1 MAPPA
6 YRPYQMPM
14 VQNSYTKAVEES
26 DMPKPQFNGQLESYD
41 EWVEKLQQWLGVC
54 DPIYRKTNRAKKISS
69 TLPPWLKGI
78 INARVAEATRHTR
91 TTTTLKELWD
101 LLEQRFHKY
110 DPSRAHDRWRALTPR
125 VVKGQMTL
133 IDLEDFYARWQGLLP
148 LSNETRAPV
157 IREQLLSKLP
167 WIKEK
172 VVTQEAKNSPDIYVV
187 DFSGLDPSPGRTPFA
202 KELRRYSAQRCIM
215 VPEIV
220 SYSGPEVIVDC
231 KDPYLQEW
239 ILQLKNT
246 PHTHGYTMKVE
257 QRRPRLKPE
266 EIYALAHK
274 SVSEREALERL
285 NNGEKMTVTYTH
297 RPSHN
302 KIAVNAV
309 NADATADPNTTEPAD
324 TSVNAVGHPKPP
336 AK

>member
-6 YRPYQMPM
+6 YHPYQMPM

-41 EWVEKLQQWLGVC
+41 EWVEKLQQWLGGC
-54 DPIYRKTNRAKKISS
+54 DPIYRKANEAKMILS

-78 INARVAEATRHTR
+78 INARVAEVTHHTR
-91 TTTTLKELWD
+91 TASTLKELWTF
-101 LLEQRFHKY
+101 LEQRFHRY
-110 DPSRAHDRWRALTPR
+110 DPSRADDKWRALTPR
-125 VVKGQMTL
+125 VVKGQVTL
-133 IDLEDFYARWQGLLP
+133 IDLEDLYGRWQRLLP
-148 LSNETRAPV
+148 LSNETRPHV

-172 VVTQEAKNSPDIYVV
+172 VVKQEAKNSPDSYVV
-187 DFSGLDPSPGRTPFA
+187 HFSGLDPSPGRTPFQ
-202 KELRRYSAQRCIM
+202 KELRRYSAQRYTT

-220 SYSGPEVIVDC
+220 SYFGPGVIVDC

-239 ILQLKNT
+239 ILQLNNT
-246 PHTHGYTMKVE
+246 PHTRGYTMKVQ
-257 QRRPRLKPE
+257 QRRPPLKPE

-285 NNGEKMTVTYTH
+285 NKRDKTTVTYTH

-302 KIAVNAV
+302 RNRG
-309 NADATADPNTTEPAD
+309 EC
-324 TSVNAVGHPKPP
+324 G
-336 AK
+336 